1 MKTSCGS
8 GRTKSREVQIVETP
22 KQIRALSQEW
32 RVAGQRVGL
41 VPTMG
46 ALHEGHLALVRRARN
61 ENDRLVV
68 SVFVNPAQFGRGED
82 FERYPRDYD
91 RDYEQLREAGCDA
104 IFAPGVEE
112 MYGEGSADL
121 SSGEQV
127 FVDAGNLGGMWE
139 GAERPGHF
147 RGVATVVTMLFHAVV
162 PHRAYF
168 GEKDYQQL
176 KIIQKMV
183 RDLLFD
189 VEIVPCPTVRERD
202 GLAMSSRNAYLSPE
216 ERKAAAVLS
225 QALNAAVRL
234 AKQGERDAER
244 LAGRMREACD
254 AEPLVSLRYAA
265 VVDAETLSPLKSL
278 GYRPARAL
286 IAAHVGGTH
295 LIDNV
300 EMPAA
305 SS

>member
-1 MKTSCGS
+1 VWIAS
-8 GRTKSREVQIVETP
+8 TP
-22 KQIRALSQEW
+22 EEMRAVSEEW
-32 RVAGQRVGL
+32 RSAGRRVGL

-46 ALHEGHLALVRRARN
+46 ALHGGHLALVRRARG

-68 SVFVNPAQFGRGED
+68 SVFVNPTQFGRGED
-82 FERYPRDYD
+82 FDRYPRDFD
-91 RDYEQLREAGCDA
+91 RDYGLLRKAGCDA

-121 SSGEQV
+121 SSGERAV
-127 FVDAGNLGGMWE
+127 VDAGNLGGMWE

-147 RGVATVVTMLFHAVV
+147 RGVATVVTLLFHAVT

-168 GEKDYQQL
+168 GEKDYQQV

-202 GLAMSSRNAYLSPE
+202 GLAMSSRNAYLSAE
-216 ERKAAAVLS
+216 ERKAATVLS
-225 QALNAAVRL
+225 RALNVAVRL
-234 AKQGERDAER
+234 AKQGERNAES
-244 LAGRMREACD
+244 LAGRIREVCA

-278 GYRPARAL
+278 GDRPARAL
-286 IAAHVGGTH
+286 VAAHVGRTH
-295 LIDNV
+295 LIDNA
-300 EMPAA
+300 EIPTAG
-305 SS
+305 S